1 MPIMSKQYNNDV
13 FKKFCILKSYLLMRQ
28 ILQISDFFVKRNKWI
43 QPGISFSSRSS
54 IFQGRND
61 KRNKPKTMSL
71 TVFVIFVEFDS
82 IDIER

>member
-1 MPIMSKQYNNDV
+1 MSKQYNNDV

-43 QPGISFSSRSS
+43 QPGISFQVVQVY

-61 KRNKPKTMSL
+61 KRNKPKTMSS
-71 TVFVIFVEFDS
+71 TVFVIFVEFDF
-82 IDIER
+82 IVIER